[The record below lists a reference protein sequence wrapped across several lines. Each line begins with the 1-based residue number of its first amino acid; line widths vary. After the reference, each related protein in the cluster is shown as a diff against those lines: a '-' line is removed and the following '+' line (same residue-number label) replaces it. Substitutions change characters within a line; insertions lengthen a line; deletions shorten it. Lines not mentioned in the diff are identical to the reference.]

1 MSLTFAEW
9 PPQDSISTPNP
20 RSTKNPHNKSQQA
33 PQFKRRTTRRMRRD
47 QQNEDPD
54 EKKYEDYSNPSPEL
68 TDNIYETSLDGSLGD
83 FPPKPASASNEKKIP
98 VKSPDAA
105 APQEDEDVDVNT
117 YKLLGN
123 GSDENDHAEFEYQQY
138 LKSYKNW
145 GLPGN
150 PYNMNNQGNKTN
162 KSGNAGVST
171 GNTNEDLLKKLN
183 YMIHLLEE
191 QKDEKTNNVTEEV
204 ILYVFLGI
212 FIIFIV
218 DSFSKSGKYVR

>member
-1 MSLTFAEW
+1 MSLSFAEW
-9 PPQDSISTPNP
+9 PPQDNITTPTP
-20 RSTKNPHNKSQQA
+20 RTKNPHQKSQQA
-33 PQFKRRTTRRMRRD
+33 PQFKRRATRRVRP

-54 EKKYEDYSNPSPEL
+54 ERKYKDYSAPSPEL

-83 FPPKPASASNEKKIP
+83 FPPKPTSVSNEKKEV
-98 VKSPDAA
+98 VKTQDVTITE
-105 APQEDEDVDVNT
+105 EDEDVDVNT

-150 PYNMNNQGNKTN
+150 PYNQNRPNNN
-162 KSGNAGVST
+162 SGKAAANANV
-171 GNTNEDLLKKLN
+171 NEDLLKKLN

>member
-9 PPQDSISTPNP
+9 PPQDNIATPNP
-20 RSTKNPHNKSQQA
+20 RTKNPHQKSQQAQQA
-33 PQFKRRTTRRMRRD
+33 PQFKRRTTRRVRPQ

-54 EKKYEDYSNPSPEL
+54 KKEYKDYSAPSSEL
-68 TDNIYETSLDGSLGD
+68 TNNIYETPLDGSLGD
-83 FPPKPASASNEKKIP
+83 FPPKPSSVSNERRETTKTQDVTITE
-98 VKSPDAA
+98 
-105 APQEDEDVDVNT
+105 EDEEVDVNT

-150 PYNMNNQGNKTN
+150 PFNQNKPNNNTN
-162 KSGNAGVST
+162 NAPV
-171 GNTNEDLLKKLN
+171 NTNANEDLLKKLN

>member
-1 MSLTFAEW
+1 MSLSFAEW
-9 PPQDSISTPNP
+9 PPQDSIPTPNP
-20 RSTKNPHNKSQQA
+20 RTKNPHQKSQQQA
-33 PQFKRRTTRRMRRD
+33 PQFKRRATRRVRP
-47 QQNEDPD
+47 QQSEDPD
-54 EKKYEDYSNPSPEL
+54 ERKYKDYSAPSPEL

-83 FPPKPASASNEKKIP
+83 FPPKPASAANDRKESLKMQEVA
-98 VKSPDAA
+98 VKE
-105 APQEDEDVDVNT
+105 EDEEVDINT

-123 GSDENDHAEFEYQQY
+123 GSDENDHAEFAYQQY

-150 PYNMNNQGNKTN
+150 PYNLNKPPQSDGSVGANNK
-162 KSGNAGVST
+162 
-171 GNTNEDLLKKLN
+171 TNEDLLKKLN

-212 FIIFIV
+212 FIIFVV